1 VRSDERQAWIDLWEA
16 VFGEPPPIEADTDL
30 TARILV
36 GHLPAAPP
44 YELRPVGSEAALEPD
59 AKPRSRTG

>member
-1 VRSDERQAWIDLWEA
+1 LVQFDERQAWIDLWEA
-16 VFGEPPPIEADTDL
+16 VFGEPPPIEADADL

-44 YELRPVGSEAALEPD
+44 YELGPIRPETEEAAVR
-59 AKPRSRTG
+59 PRSRTG

>member
-1 VRSDERQAWIDLWEA
+1 VRCDERQAWIDLWEA
-16 VFGEPPPIEADTDL
+16 VFGEPPPIEADADL

-36 GHLPAAPP
+36 DHLPAAPP
-44 YELRPVGSEAALEPD
+44 YELGPVSAEAARELD